1 MKTQQEL
8 CAVCCH
14 SWDVHVGLFK
24 EAQRKSL
31 AKARCCCQP
40 RRRQFFSMTSV
51 WPQTWCRKLY
61 PCSSSA
67 PCPALLLFTADPGVV
82 FFLRDQVQPFCGEV
96 RTGANMIERIW
107 LVCDSA
113 TALHVQNGDLGRWEC
128 KACGHLVSIDMN
140 SLI

>member
-1 MKTQQEL
+1 MLVSPKKPNANRLQKPV
-8 CAVCCH
+8 AAANPAGVNI
-14 SWDVHVGLFK
+14 
-24 EAQRKSL
+24 
-31 AKARCCCQP
+31 
-40 RRRQFFSMTSV
+40 FSMTSV